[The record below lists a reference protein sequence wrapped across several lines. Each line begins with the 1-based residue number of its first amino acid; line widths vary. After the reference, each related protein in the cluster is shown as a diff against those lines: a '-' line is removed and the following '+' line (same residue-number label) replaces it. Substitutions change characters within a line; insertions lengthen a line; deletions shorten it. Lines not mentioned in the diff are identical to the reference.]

1 MNDEV
6 RELKKKKPAKEEN
19 LIGTFVSV
27 MIVGVIII
35 VMWVVVYY
43 MYVAR

>member
-1 MNDEV
+1 MNFEV
-6 RELKKKKPAKEEN
+6 RNLKKTKPAKEEN
-19 LIGTFVSV
+19 LKGTFVSV
-27 MIVGVIII
+27 MSVGVIII

>member
-1 MNDEV
+1 MNFEV
-6 RELKKKKPAKEEN
+6 RKLKKKKPAKEEN
-19 LIGTFVSV
+19 LKGTFVSV
-27 MIVGVIII
+27 MLVGVIII

>member
-1 MNDEV
+1 MRN
-6 RELKKKKPAKEEN
+6 LKKTKPAKEEN
-19 LIGTFVSV
+19 LKGTFVSV
-27 MIVGVIII
+27 MSVGVIII